1 MNLRIPGTDP
11 RPDVVRRLVHEGY
24 DLLEMHTVGASLE
37 DIFLQ
42 LTRDEPTVPEYAE
55 IDVLE
60 EEQVDLEEN
69 VD

>member
-1 MNLRIPGTDP
+1 M
-11 RPDVVRRLVHEGY
+11 RRLVHEGY